1 MLANLVLL
9 QRLAMS
15 VTRISTKGQVVLPKE
30 VREALQWETG
40 QELEV
45 ISLPDGVMLKR
56 AGCGVAS
63 WADVLG
69 RLQAARSA
77 GPATDADIR
86 SAVRQRASERFLRSK
101 GK

>member
-1 MLANLVLL
+1 
-9 QRLAMS
+9 MS
-15 VTRISTKGQVVLPKE
+15 VTRISTKGQVVLPKD

-45 ISLPDGVMLKR
+45 ISLPDGVMLKK
-56 AGCGVAS
+56 AASGLAS

-69 RLQAARSA
+69 RLQAAGRAS
-77 GPATDADIR
+77 PVTDADI
-86 SAVRQRASERFLRSK
+86 SAVVRKRASERFLRSK